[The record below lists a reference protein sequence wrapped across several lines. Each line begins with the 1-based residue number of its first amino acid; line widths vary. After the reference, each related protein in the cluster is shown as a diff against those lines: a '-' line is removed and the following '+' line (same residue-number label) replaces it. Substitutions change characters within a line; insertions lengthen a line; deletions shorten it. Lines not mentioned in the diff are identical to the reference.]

1 MTKYINKKLLL
12 IILIFISLILIFAF
26 LIEYKLGKQPC
37 KLCIYERIP
46 YFLSI
51 FLIGKIFFINIYDKA
66 TLLILS
72 LIFIISSILAFYH
85 FGIEQGFF
93 NEPLACEVKNLSE
106 TLTKDQLV
114 EQLKQNTISC
124 KDVSFRIIGLSLA
137 SINTI
142 FSLILSVIFMKLF
155 LNHGKN

>member
-1 MTKYINKKLLL
+1 MEYHNYFSNYFISTRILLFAIDIKMTKYINKKLLL

-51 FLIGKIFFINIYDKA
+51 LLLFKILLFKKNEKI

-72 LIFIISSILAFYH
+72 LVFISS
-85 FGIEQGFF
+85 
-93 NEPLACEVKNLSE
+93 S
-106 TLTKDQLV
+106 
-114 EQLKQNTISC
+114 
-124 KDVSFRIIGLSLA
+124 A
-137 SINTI
+137 S
-142 FSLILSVIFMKLF
+142 SPEAHQF
-155 LNHGKN
+155 LNILIGISKKIKIINIGINILFTP